1 MNMNDGLGV
10 GAPVHGEMQ
19 RRLARGALRLIA
31 RLSIMINL
39 HQILG
44 REKPERRVLP
54 GNQESFLADSAAQVS
69 TPTTDK
75 PPIEEQLAPL
85 NHFSFD
91 LGHAEAPLAFLNT
104 SQGRVSLSIGC
115 TETPAGQIL

>member
-1 MNMNDGLGV
+1 MNDGLGV
-10 GAPVHGEMQ
+10 GASIHGEMQ
-19 RRLARGALRLIA
+19 RRLARGALCLIA
-31 RLSIMINL
+31 RLPIMIYL

-69 TPTTDK
+69 SPTGDK
-75 PPIEEQLAPL
+75 PPLEKQLAPL
-85 NHFSFD
+85 DHFSLD
-91 LGHAEAPLAFLNT
+91 LGHEEAPLAFLNI
-104 SQGRVSLSIGC
+104 SQGRISLSIGC